1 MSNPQGLYTD
11 GSGAFSPK
19 VNEIP
24 LADVDTRASGR
35 GSVGDLVSDAT
46 AQMSSLFR
54 AEVELAKT
62 ELAAEAKK
70 GALGGGLFGA
80 AGVIALYSS
89 FFFFFMLAE
98 LLNVW
103 IDQKWVCYLIVFVAM
118 LLIAGLLALIGF
130 RKVKT
135 ISAPEK
141 TISSAKEL
149 TKLVPGKAQAALEG
163 DSGLYT

>member
-1 MSNPQGLYTD
+1 MSNPQGLFTD

-46 AQMSSLFR
+46 AQMSALFR

-62 ELAAEAKK
+62 EIAAEAKK

-103 IDQKWVCYLIVFVAM
+103 IDQRWVCYLIVFVLM
-118 LLIAGLLALIGF
+118 LLVAGLLALIGF
-130 RKVKT
+130 KKVKT
-135 ISAPEK
+135 ISAPK
-141 TISSAKEL
+141 NTIDSVGEL
-149 TKLVPGKAQAALEG
+149 KKLVPGKAQASL
-163 DSGLYT
+163 DNNHGLYT